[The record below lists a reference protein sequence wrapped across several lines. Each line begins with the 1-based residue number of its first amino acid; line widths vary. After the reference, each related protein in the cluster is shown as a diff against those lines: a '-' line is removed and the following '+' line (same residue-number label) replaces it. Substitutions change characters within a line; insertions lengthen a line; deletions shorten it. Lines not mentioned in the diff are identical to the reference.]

1 MNEAILEIKDLS
13 FTFPGYPGLDFPELF
28 RDLNLKV
35 EKGEIRVIL
44 GKPESGKTTLSRI
57 ITALIP
63 RYSGGSLSGQV
74 KLDGVEING
83 NQPYN
88 LIQKAGTVF
97 QNPDEQIITTR
108 CDAEIAFPMES
119 MGWGKKQIAER
130 IDFGLESTGI
140 SHLRY
145 RDPATLSGGE
155 KRKLLL
161 ASLFAVN
168 PPLWILDETFEE
180 LDPASLRAILKTILS
195 QERTIIIFMTK
206 PPAVLEEHNVKF
218 SILYKGTL
226 FHKEDSPENFK
237 KLMIEEGLL
246 LDPERYH
253 SIQPYKKREPLLKI
267 ENLSYS
273 YNTAGAFTLE
283 IEHFKLNKGEIISI
297 VGRNGSGKSTLGKIL
312 CGLLKPDSGQI
323 FAYRE
328 SGLSPLDTKNL
339 NALTGFIFQN
349 PDYQI
354 FLPTVKEELSYG
366 LNPDEAAVDKI
377 IELFSLPGKEVP
389 PALMSYG
396 ARKRLQGA
404 VYYLFEKDL
413 YIVDEADSGLSV
425 EDFAS
430 MITRFHQKGSTVLFI
445 THNMELSR
453 VFSERVYIM
462 ENGSVVQTADED
474 SFNLVNGYFA
484 GKIEDQA

>member
-1 MNEAILEIKDLS
+1 MLEIEDLS
-13 FTFPGYPGLDFPELF
+13 FRFPGYPGLDFPELF
-28 RDLNLKV
+28 RDLNLTV
-35 EKGEIRVIL
+35 TKGEIRVIL

-63 RYSGGSLSGQV
+63 RYSGGNLSGRI
-74 KLDGVEING
+74 KLDGAEING
-83 NQPYN
+83 SHPYD
-88 LIQKAGTVF
+88 LIPKVGTVF

-119 MGWGKKQIAER
+119 MGWNKKRIAER

-140 SHLRY
+140 RHLRY

-168 PPLWILDETFEE
+168 PELWILDETFEE
-180 LDPASLRAILKTILS
+180 LDPASLKSILKTILS
-195 QERTIIIFMTK
+195 KERTIILFMTK
-206 PPAVLEEHNVKF
+206 PPAVLAEHKVKYSLF
-218 SILYKGTL
+218 YNGTL
-226 FHKEDSPENFK
+226 FHKEDSPEDFNR
-237 KLMIEEGLL
+237 LMIEEGLL
-246 LDPERYH
+246 LDPERYTN
-253 SIQPYKKREPLLKI
+253 IRLKKREEPLLKI

-273 YNTAGAFTLE
+273 YKTAGTFTLE
-283 IEHFKLNKGEIISI
+283 LEHFRLNKGEIVSI
-297 VGRNGSGKSTLGKIL
+297 VGSNGSGKSTLGKLL
-312 CGLLKPDSGQI
+312 CGLLKPDSGRI
-323 FAYRE
+323 FADKGA
-328 SGLSPLDTKNL
+328 SPSPLEVKDL
-339 NALTGFIFQN
+339 NVLTGFIFQN

-366 LNPDEAAVDKI
+366 LNPDEGTVDQM
-377 IELFSLPGKEVP
+377 IELFKLPGKEVP

-404 VYYLFEKDL
+404 VYYLFEKKL

-430 MITRFHQKGSTVLFI
+430 MITRFHQKGSTILFI

-453 VFSERVYIM
+453 IFSQRVYIM
-462 ENGSVVQTADED
+462 EQGRVIQTVDEN

-484 GKIEDQA
+484 GKNAEPS

>member
-1 MNEAILEIKDLS
+1 MLEIEDLS

-28 RDLNLKV
+28 RELTLTV
-35 EKGEIRVIL
+35 SKGEIRVIL
-44 GKPESGKTTLSRI
+44 GKPESGKTTLARI

-63 RYSGGSLSGQV
+63 RYSGGNLSGRI
-74 KLDGVEING
+74 KLDGVELKDSH
-83 NQPYN
+83 PYD
-88 LIQKAGTVF
+88 LIPKVGTVF

-119 MGWGKKQIAER
+119 MGWDKKRIAER

-140 SHLRY
+140 GHLRY

-168 PPLWILDETFEE
+168 PALWILDETFEE
-180 LDPASLRAILKTILS
+180 LDPASLQSILEKILAK
-195 QERTIIIFMTK
+195 ERTIILFMTK
-206 PPAVLEEHNVKF
+206 PPAVLAEHGVKY
-218 SILYKGTL
+218 SIFHEGTL
-226 FHKEDSPENFK
+226 FHKEDSPEKFK

-246 LDPERYH
+246 LDPARYP
-253 SIQPYKKREPLLKI
+253 STQINKKEEPLLKI

-273 YNTAGAFTLE
+273 YKTAGAFTLE
-283 IEHFKLNKGEIISI
+283 LEHFTLNKGEIVSI
-297 VGRNGSGKSTLGKIL
+297 VGRNGSGKSTLGKLL

-323 FAYRE
+323 LAEKE
-328 SGLSPLDTKNL
+328 SSLSPLTVKNL
-339 NALTGFIFQN
+339 NILTGFIFQN

-366 LNPDEAAVDKI
+366 LNPDEDTVDKV
-377 IELFSLPGKEVP
+377 IELFKLPGKEVP

-430 MITRFHQKGSTVLFI
+430 MITRFHQKGSSVLFI

-453 VFSERVYIM
+453 AFSQRVYIM
-462 ENGSVVQTADED
+462 EQGRVVNTVDEN

-484 GKIEDQA
+484 GKNVEPS